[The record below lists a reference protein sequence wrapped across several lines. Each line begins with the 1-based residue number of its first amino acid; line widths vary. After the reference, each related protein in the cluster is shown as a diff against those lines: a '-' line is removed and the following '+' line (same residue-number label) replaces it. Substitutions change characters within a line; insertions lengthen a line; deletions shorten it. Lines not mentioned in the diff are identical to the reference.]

1 MAPRFRQRSAPV
13 RRRGLRPPPAVG
25 VRPRRA
31 RPWHRRVAFPE
42 GLEHA
47 ALRAAAHAGLHDRQR
62 HRQRPHA
69 EHRPGRRLRQLRHDA
84 TPRERRLRRTVTMAE
99 TNGNGGTQD
108 DLRDRPIGD
117 LLKQLSEQTTT
128 LVRQELELAK
138 AEVSEKGK
146 KAGTGAGMFG
156 GAGVSALLGLGALTA
171 AAITLLDNAMST
183 PLAALIV
190 GVVWFAIAGVLA
202 LQGRNK
208 VQEAVPPVPEQATE
222 SVKEDVQWAKTRA
235 QSARR

>member
-1 MAPRFRQRSAPV
+1 M
-13 RRRGLRPPPAVG
+13 
-25 VRPRRA
+25 
-31 RPWHRRVAFPE
+31 PE
-42 GLEHA
+42 
-47 ALRAAAHAGLHDRQR
+47 R
-62 HRQRPHA
+62 
-69 EHRPGRRLRQLRHDA
+69 
-84 TPRERRLRRTVTMAE
+84 
-99 TNGNGGTQD
+99 NGNGDPQ

-146 KAGTGAGMFG
+146 KAGAGAGMFG
-156 GAGVSALLGLGALTA
+156 GAGAAAMLGLGALTA

-183 PLAALIV
+183 QLAALIV
-190 GVVWFAIAGVLA
+190 SVVWFAIAGVLA

-208 VQEAVPPVPEQATE
+208 VQEATPPVPEQATE